1 MRLSARN
8 RRPAGAVVLTICVT
22 GLGHLYAGRPREALG
37 FAVTGHVVGV
47 ASIILV
53 LSRPSGIAFLCVLVI
68 GLLFFVTAIVHAGF
82 AAKRA
87 TRPYELRRYNR
98 WWIYVLIVLFAWLVW
113 QPRLAAWMH
122 RSLRAFRIPSP
133 AMEPSILV
141 GDFLF
146 ADMRAPARRTPQRND
161 VVILES
167 VEQAGVTVIKRVI
180 GVPGDTLLTRD
191 GQLYRNGQTVAEPW
205 IQPLTSAD
213 SFPLEETRL
222 PSGTKR
228 PTMLNWGP
236 VVVAAGQLFVMGD
249 NRPDSYDSRFW
260 GTLPAD
266 HVLGRPLSLYFSF
279 GWGHI
284 RWDRIGTAPW
294 VGQPN

>member
-1 MRLSARN
+1 MTRD
-8 RRPAGAVVLTICVT
+8 RRPAGAVLLTLCVT
-22 GLGHLYAGRPREALG
+22 GLGHLYAGRPRAALG
-37 FAVTGHVVGV
+37 FAVAGHLYGV
-47 ASIILV
+47 AFIILA
-53 LSRPSGIAFLCVLVI
+53 LSRPSARELLFAVVI
-68 GLLFFVTAIVHAGF
+68 GVLLVLTAIVHSSL

-87 TRPYELRRYNR
+87 TQPYELRWYNR
-98 WWIYVLIVLFAWLVW
+98 WWIYVLVLLFAWFVW
-113 QPRLAAWMH
+113 GPGLLALMRH
-122 RSLRAFRIPSP
+122 SVLRAYRIPSP

-141 GDFLF
+141 GDRLF
-146 ADMRAPARRTPQRND
+146 ADFRPAARRMPQRND

-222 PSGTKR
+222 PSGTRR
-228 PTMLNWGP
+228 PTRLNWGP

-249 NRPDSYDSRFW
+249 NRPDSYDSRLW

-294 VGQPN
+294 VVPPN